1 MPGELKLDHLHPF
14 KPLLFLLPQ
23 RANTEERKSSMF
35 PTQQDKYGAAGLQ
48 ILLEVIDLVL
58 CELLPRSADDEDSA
72 LREGVQRDV
81 AVLAVARDLPVALIN
96 NAVL

>member
-1 MPGELKLDHLHPF
+1 
-14 KPLLFLLPQ
+14 
-23 RANTEERKSSMF
+23 MF

-81 AVLAVARDLPVALIN
+81 AVLAVARDLPVALN
-96 NAVL
+96 NSALIIESVAHGDVLNENGQL

>member
-1 MPGELKLDHLHPF
+1 
-14 KPLLFLLPQ
+14 
-23 RANTEERKSSMF
+23 MF

-58 CELLPRSADDEDSA
+58 CKLLPRSTNDEDSA

-81 AVLAVARDLPVALIN
+81 AVLAVARDLPVALN
-96 NAVL
+96 NSALIIELLMLVMSNENGLL